1 MGYHILLV
9 ADAVVGVVGTM
20 EKSRR
25 PGEAGT
31 VVAEEEV
38 VAAAAA
44 AAAAAVEAAEDEE
57 EEEGVV

>member
-38 VAAAAA
+38 AAA

-57 EEEGVV
+57 EEGGVV